1 MKTIGL
7 LGGMSWESSIE
18 YYRIINQQ
26 VRKEL
31 GGVHS
36 AKIVMISLD
45 FAEIENLQINADWQ
59 TAGRVLAKQARK
71 IEEAGADF
79 ILICTNTMHLLAE
92 QIAEAVSIPLL
103 HIADA
108 TAAAV
113 LKKSMK
119 QVGLLGTNFT
129 MEKDFY
135 KGRLE
140 NHHKLQVMIPDK
152 KQRAMVHDVIYD
164 ELVQGKISEQ
174 SRAAYLDV
182 INSLIKRGAEG
193 IILGCTEIGLLV
205 DQVNVPVPVFDTMEI
220 HALSA
225 VEAAFDRFSFSE

>member
-36 AKIVMISLD
+36 AKIVMVSLD
-45 FAEIENLQINADWQ
+45 FAEIEELQIKGDWQ
-59 TAGRVLAKQARK
+59 QAGEILVKSARDL
-71 IEEAGADF
+71 EGAGADF
-79 ILICTNTMHLLAE
+79 LLICTNTMHLLAD
-92 QIAEAVSIPLL
+92 QVADSITIPLL

-113 LKKSMK
+113 LKESIQKI
-119 QVGLLGTNFT
+119 GLLGTNFT

-140 NHHKLQVMIPDK
+140 NLHDLEVMIPETN
-152 KQRAMVHDVIYD
+152 QRDMIHTVIYE
-164 ELVQGKISEQ
+164 ELVQGKIREE
-174 SRAAYLDV
+174 SRAAYHDA
-182 INSLIKRGAEG
+182 ITSLIKRGAEG

-205 DQVNVPVPVFDTMEI
+205 KQSDILVPVFDTMEI
-220 HALSA
+220 HALAA
-225 VEAAFDRFSFSE
+225 VEAAFGRFSFS